1 MCRIKCFF
9 KVYEIGVQS
18 CIPLVDLFQYISESK
33 NLIDGTSVPR
43 KPACSF
49 LKMLSTPF
57 LILLINALPKILFM
71 TGESVIP
78 LQFVHSSKLP
88 FLGTLLSVLCSSFS
102 VLRPLPQLCWTTSA
116 NSFVFSFKSVFRSS
130 ATTLSCPAA
139 SHFPWMLLHF
149 WPLLV

>member
-49 LKMLSTPF
+49 LK
-57 LILLINALPKILFM
+57 

-102 VLRPLPQLCWTTSA
+102 VLRPLPQLC
-116 NSFVFSFKSVFRSS
+116 
-130 ATTLSCPAA
+130 
-139 SHFPWMLLHF
+139 
-149 WPLLV
+149 